1 MEEKR
6 AALKRAQE
14 AYDNECVKKHGKRS
28 TCDEL
33 GSFLVTAA
41 KGVGY
46 GIQKLGYAA
55 QTMGQ
60 MTEEDLY
67 RHSPAGQR
75 DRALMQMLRN
85 KDKTEIR
92 SSGKQSRARKPQ
104 YVVILNKDGSVKEV
118 VDQSLVQ
125 GDIRKQRRRY

>member
-6 AALKRAQE
+6 MALKRAQE
-14 AYDNECVKKHGKRS
+14 EYDNACVKKHGDRS

-33 GSFLVTAA
+33 GSFLVDAA

-46 GIQKLGYAA
+46 GLKKLGYAA

-85 KDKTEIR
+85 KDKPEVR
-92 SSGKQSRARKPQ
+92 SSGTRSRARKPQ
-104 YVVILNKDGSVKEV
+104 YVVILNKDRTVKEV
-118 VDQSLVQ
+118 VDKSLVQ
-125 GDIRKQRRRY
+125 DNTRKRRRY